1 MLFSVQVLT
10 SVLLSTKDLT
20 AVAYG
25 SKAHQTYLDM
35 EDGERHNHLLF
46 ERFKMCLQRVSTEG
60 ESLTVE
66 AVDGTRVPALRVP
79 FCANIFMHCD
89 RVF

>member
-1 MLFSVQVLT
+1 MFSVQVLT

-20 AVAYG
+20 AVEYG
-25 SKAHQTYLDM
+25 TAAHQKYLEM
-35 EDGERHNHLLF
+35 EDCERKNYVLL

-66 AVDGTRVPALRVP
+66 AVNGTSVPALRVHTAARAGVP
-79 FCANIFMHCD
+79 C
-89 RVF
+89 